1 MKKIFTLFVIA
12 LLGLGQV
19 WAISKTQ
26 LTVEINGKG
35 QIAVNTTAAQPAE
48 WSSTAV
54 TKDQS
59 HGTFDIQVTDYYY
72 IWVKPETG
80 YYCSGV
86 SDCSWDDNGYYTISF
101 KGSTTT
107 NKKTVTATFV
117 GNSYILS
124 FDGNGATSGSMAN
137 QNFVYGTA
145 QNIRANGFARQFA
158 ITYNANGGDCAE
170 TEATAT
176 ASFAGWAKSANGEVV
191 YTDQQSLSTPTPL
204 PAHNST
210 INLFAQWD
218 AATVVLPEVSREGLL
233 FDGWYNGDVWAGN
246 IGDTY
251 VATADAELTAHWAE
265 KRTPV
270 FVLDKTEIELGQTA
284 QLTMNNVNNP
294 TIEISP
300 AGIVDFNAETGAL
313 TGVGVGE
320 ATITATQQATDELS
334 YKQEILTLNVTK
346 KTASLSVIL
355 DGIEQSS
362 VVIYQGKK
370 TTVSFNKVS
379 DAEVQVEAIS
389 GAQCASYKDGVLT
402 AGEIGTAVFRANLPE
417 TETYKSTY
425 ADFSVET
432 QKDPVHLPMNFTEA
446 LWNNPTIK
454 VGTNNNV
461 EWDGD
466 NGVHLGDGLGGGL
479 TYNDKWVT
487 IHFEGIPDKL
497 SFEYSYDYR
506 TEGTKPSS
514 VGPLQQPD
522 PDKMYFLF
530 VEESSDNENWTALTW
545 QDTDPF
551 RNSWKNSG
559 ELQLKKAT
567 RYVRMHYNANLG
579 AYYRNIYISE
589 LKYVQD
595 PVPASVDFG
604 TAIIYTGEMSQNV
617 NVNWCN
623 VAPLSVVS
631 TNPKFAVTPSSFANY
646 DQYGSQQITITYE
659 HTAEIGDFEGDIVIS
674 NGNEAYTKT
683 IHVHGATT
691 KREQTIAWNAEL
703 AATGFAM
710 NVGEQYPDEMIEA
723 VATVPSGERVIF
735 TSLDPEV
742 VEVIADTALLAKKVG
757 TALIAAYQAGDAE
770 YGEAKDTVLFTVTD
784 LRKQTIT
791 WEQNLYGLLTTDDSV
806 LLTANATSGME
817 ITYTSA
823 DENVVRIQN
832 DTLIVVGEGETSVTA
847 YQAGGFDTLGIEWL
861 PISLTNYVIVRN
873 PASQCNEMAL
883 SVGSMELNADQLSR
897 EYDLVGTPGELTFV
911 AKHGTKSTQWGTGAS
926 YAALVVEQYAFI
938 DGFWDWF
945 TVYNKVVGTDDTQ
958 SGTIVLDESA
968 TKIRFATG
976 ETATNHTI
984 SNIRVPR
991 KKFMRADAEI
1001 FDMNVEANATW
1012 QQTITV
1018 SHSNI
1023 DLMSVSTKQGVLSLS
1038 ANTLGK
1044 GCSDFGDDAFVV
1056 SFTPKQKYVEYLDT
1070 IVITDGKAQPST
1082 IEIPVRLYTTG
1093 LNQYI
1098 QNFELP
1104 EACITSDIVAPFA
1117 ATATSGLTEIQYLSS
1132 DSAIAYAEGNQLV
1145 ILAAGTVS
1153 ITAYQAGDD
1162 RYNPASLTKT
1172 IVIGLTPVEIL
1183 EAPTAS
1189 EVAEG
1194 ATLSMSMLFGGK
1206 ASVEGSFAWTNA
1218 EIVPVNENSYE
1229 VTFTPVRNTYYATAT
1244 TMVPVTV
1251 KEQPKTYGLY
1261 EAQFCAGDSVEF
1273 MGKWY
1278 AEATQENI
1286 LLTDTVNIYGGD
1298 SIVILTVNVLPVYA
1312 IEEFDTVY
1320 VDAEFEWMDEIY
1332 PTNELGTF
1340 NYEKKFTSIE
1350 GCDSIHTLAL
1360 TVIERPT
1367 TYGAYEAQFCDG
1379 DSIEFK
1385 GVWYAEATVA
1395 NVLVEE
1401 KNIYGGDSIVILT
1414 VNVLPNYLFE
1424 TVDTVY
1430 VGDAYEWMDEVYP
1443 TNEEGTFYDKKE
1455 YKTVNEC
1462 DSVYTLTLV
1471 VIKNEGSTTAIET
1484 VEAAQTAVKE
1494 FRNGVIYIRREGKE
1508 FTTDGQLVK

>member
-1 MKKIFTLFVIA
+1 MKKFYTLFLVA
-12 LLGLGQV
+12 LLGIGQA

-26 LTVEINGKG
+26 LTVNISGKG
-35 QIAVNTTAAQPAE
+35 QIAVNTSAAQPSG
-48 WSSTAV
+48 WSSTSV

-59 HGTFDIQVTDYYY
+59 HGAFDIQVTDYYY
-72 IWVKPETG
+72 IWVNPNTG

-86 SDCSWDDNGYYTISF
+86 SDCSWDNNGYYTISF

-117 GNSYILS
+117 GNSYTLT
-124 FDGNGATSGSMAN
+124 FDGNGATSGSMDN
-137 QNFVYGTA
+137 QAFVYGTA
-145 QNIRANGFARQFA
+145 QNIRANGFARQFG
-158 ITYNANGGDCAE
+158 ITYNANEGVCAE
-170 TEATAT
+170 TSATAT

-191 YTDQQSLSTPTPL
+191 YTNQQSLSTPTPL
-204 PAHNST
+204 PAHNSE
-210 INLFAQWD
+210 INLFAKWD

-251 VATADAELTAHWAE
+251 TATADAELTAHWAE

-270 FVLDKTEIELGQTA
+270 FVLDKTEIELGQSA

-294 TIEISP
+294 SIEITP
-300 AGIVDFNAETGAL
+300 AGIVNYDAENGTL

-320 ATITATQQATDELS
+320 VTITATQQATDELS
-334 YKQEILTLNVTK
+334 YKQETLTLNVTR

-355 DGIEQSS
+355 NGIEQSS

-370 TTVSFNKVS
+370 TTVSFNKIS

-389 GAQCASYKDGVLT
+389 GAQYASYKDGVLT
-402 AGEIGTAVFRANLPE
+402 AGEIGKAVFRATLPE

-432 QKDPVHLPMNFTEA
+432 QKDPVHLPMNFTQA

-454 VGTNNNV
+454 VGTENTV

-466 NGVHLGDGLGGGL
+466 NGVHLGDGLLGGA

-497 SFEYSYDYR
+497 TFEYSYDYK

-514 VGPLQQPD
+514 VGPFQQPD

-530 VEESSDNENWTALTW
+530 VEESADNANWTALTW

-567 RYVRMHYNANLG
+567 RYVRLHFNANLG
-579 AYYRNIYISE
+579 AYYRNIQISE

-604 TAIIYTGEMSQNV
+604 TAIIYTGELNQNV

-623 VAPLSVVS
+623 VAPLSVTS
-631 TNPKFAVTPSSFANY
+631 TNPKFTVTPSSFANY
-646 DQYGSQQITITYE
+646 DQYGSQQITISYE

-683 IHVHGATT
+683 IHVHGETT
-691 KREQTIAWNAEL
+691 KREQTITWNAAL

-710 NVGEQYPDEMIEA
+710 NVEEQYPDELIEA

-735 TSLDPEV
+735 TSLNPEV
-742 VEVIADTALLAKKVG
+742 IEVIADTALLAKKVG
-757 TALIAAYQAGDAE
+757 TVLIAAYQAGDAE

-806 LLTANATSGME
+806 QLTATATSGME

-823 DENVVRIQN
+823 DENIVRIQN

-847 YQAGGFDTLGIEWL
+847 YQAGGFDTLGVEWL

-883 SVGSMELNADQLSR
+883 SVGSMELNADRLSR

-958 SGTIVLDESA
+958 SGTIVLNETA

-991 KKFMRADAEI
+991 KKYMRVDVENI
-1001 FDMNVEANATW
+1001 DKDVEANAIW
-1012 QQTITV
+1012 QQTFTV

-1023 DLMSVSTKQGVLSLS
+1023 DLMSVSTKQGILSLS

-1044 GCSDFGDDAFVV
+1044 GCSDFGDDAFIA
-1056 SFTPKQKYVEYLDT
+1056 SFTPKAKYVEYLDT

-1104 EACITSDIVAPFA
+1104 AECITTTAVAPFT
-1117 ATATSGLTEIQYLSS
+1117 ATATSELEVIYLSS
-1132 DSAIAYAEGNQLV
+1132 DSAVAYVENNQLV
-1145 ILAAGTVS
+1145 ILAAGSVD

-1162 RYNPASLTKT
+1162 KYNPASQTKT
-1172 IVIGLTPVEIL
+1172 ITIGLTPVEIL
-1183 EAPTAS
+1183 EAPTAT
-1189 EVAEG
+1189 EVKNGEALG
-1194 ATLSMSMLFGGK
+1194 MSKLFGGK
-1206 ASVEGSFAWTNA
+1206 ATVEGSFAWTNA
-1218 EIVPVNENSYE
+1218 ALVLEESGNYE
-1229 VTFTPVRNTYYATAT
+1229 VTFTPVRDTYYATAT

-1251 KEQPKTYGLY
+1251 TEQPTTYGEY
-1261 EAQFCAGDSVEF
+1261 NAQFCEGDSVEF
-1273 MGKWY
+1273 AGKWY
-1278 AEATQENI
+1278 YQAASENI
-1286 LLTDTVNIYGGD
+1286 LLEQKNSFGGD
-1298 SIVILTVNVLPVYA
+1298 SIVILTVTTLPTY
-1312 IEEFDTVY
+1312 
-1320 VDAEFEWMDEIY
+1320 
-1332 PTNELGTF
+1332 
-1340 NYEKKFTSIE
+1340 
-1350 GCDSIHTLAL
+1350 L
-1360 TVIERPT
+1360 T
-1367 TYGAYEAQFCDG
+1367 
-1379 DSIEFK
+1379 
-1385 GVWYAEATVA
+1385 
-1395 NVLVEE
+1395 EE
-1401 KNIYGGDSIVILT
+1401 K
-1414 VNVLPNYLFE
+1414 
-1424 TVDTVY
+1424 DTVY
-1430 VGDAYEWMDEVYP
+1430 VGTVYEWQDEYRN
-1443 TNEEGTFYDKKE
+1443 TNEIGTFNYQAE
-1455 YKTVNEC
+1455 YKSGNGC
-1462 DSVYTLTLV
+1462 DSIITLELV
-1471 VIKNEGSTTAIET
+1471 VIEKTEPGITTEVES
-1484 VEAAQTAVKE
+1484 VEAAQKAVKE
-1494 FRNGVIYIRREGKE
+1494 FRNGIIYIRREGKE
-1508 FTTDGQLVK
+1508 FTTDGRLVK